1 MKGAREM
8 YRKIG
13 WLVVIV
19 AVVAVLLAGCEG
31 EPVDGVAYQE
41 GDGNGAEEMTAE
53 YVVAAVAV
61 VVSLLLE
68 VVPGLAEKWNTLD
81 ETYKRLAWLGGCLAI
96 PLAIMGAGCAGL
108 DLGVIAPSCD
118 TQGVVAALKVGF
130 AAYFA
135 SQVTYSVVSKSVR
148 KAKIRARQARA

>member
-1 MKGAREM
+1 M

-13 WLVVIV
+13 WLVVLV
-19 AVVAVLLAGCEG
+19 LVVAVLLAGCEG
-31 EPVDGVAYQE
+31 EPADGVAYQE

-53 YVVAAVAV
+53 YIAAAVAV

-81 ETYKRLAWLGGCLAI
+81 ETYKRLAWLAGCLLI
-96 PLAIMGAGCAGL
+96 PLAIVGAGCAGL
-108 DLGVIAPSCD
+108 DLGVVSPGCD
-118 TQGVVAALKVGF
+118 VNGAVEALTVGF

-135 SQVTYSVVSKSVR
+135 SQVTYSVASKRVR
-148 KAKIRARQARA
+148 RAKIAARQARA